1 MTTDAEVL
9 LPRSDVDGVSVSP
22 AMLSAQRDGAEAETL
37 ILPGGA
43 LEVLALAQRTA
54 DDHVA
59 EASRRARKV
68 QAEAEVRAE
77 QIHRDACAY
86 ADEIRAEADRLL
98 TDARAEAQRI
108 VAGGSDFAEE
118 LRLRA
123 EQQYEDAVGGLSI
136 KREALQKQIEALSTF
151 DSDYRQRI
159 TSFLQSQLRALWAE
173 QPRTGDMSDIEM
185 QVPGG
190 PVGSLLPN

>member
-173 QPRTGDMSDIEM
+173 QPRTGDMPDIEM